1 MSCERKRTRNLQCFR
16 LSNGMKGGVT
26 ERNNMKE
33 IAWINQH
40 FCLGQVKFEM
50 SIRHLIGNRI
60 KESSE
65 ERPELKYNFLQ
76 ASLYRYLKP

>member
-1 MSCERKRTRNLQCFR
+1 MSCERERTRNLQCFH
-16 LSNGMKGGVT
+16 LSNGMKSGVT

-50 SIRHLIGNRI
+50 SARHPTGNRI
-60 KESSE
+60 
-65 ERPELKYNFLQ
+65 RVQ
-76 ASLYRYLKP
+76 RRD

>member
-1 MSCERKRTRNLQCFR
+1 MSCERERTRNLQCFH
-16 LSNGMKGGVT
+16 LSNGMKSGVT

-50 SIRHLIGNRI
+50 SARH
-60 KESSE
+60 
-65 ERPELKYNFLQ
+65 PVNFQVYIYYMNWKVGETGKTGL
-76 ASLYRYLKP
+76 